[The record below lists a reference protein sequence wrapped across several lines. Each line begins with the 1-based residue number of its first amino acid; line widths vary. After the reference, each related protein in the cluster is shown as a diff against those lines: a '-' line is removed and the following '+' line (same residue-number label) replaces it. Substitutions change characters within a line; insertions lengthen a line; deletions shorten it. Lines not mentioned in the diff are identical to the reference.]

1 VSEPKRAAVW
11 TDADIPDLTG
21 QVALVTGSNSG
32 LGLSI
37 ARHLAE
43 HGARVLLA
51 CRNTTK
57 AEAAADEIR
66 GRVPAAEVETVPL
79 DLASLADVRRAAA
92 ALRAAHPRLDVLLN
106 NAGVMALPYRQ
117 TADGFEMQFGTNHL
131 GHFALTGLLLEPL
144 LATPGARVVTVS
156 SGFHRLGAIRFDDP
170 NWQRGYRRWPAYGQ
184 SKLANLLFAYE
195 LQRRLDA
202 AGAGLLSV
210 AAHPGYAATNLQA
223 TGPRMQGSSLLERL
237 TDASNALFA
246 QSAAMGALPQLYAAA
261 APDVRGGE
269 YYGPDGVGEM
279 WGHPTRVESNARSRD
294 RDAAARLWALSERLT
309 GVTYDALARG
319 A

>member
-1 VSEPKRAAVW
+1 MPHWTAA
-11 TDADIPDLTG
+11 DLPALTG
-21 QVALVTGSNSG
+21 KTIVITGANSG
-32 LGLSI
+32 LGYES
-37 ARHLAE
+37 ALALA
-43 HGARVLLA
+43 GAGAHVVLA
-51 CRNTTK
+51 CRDQEK
-57 AEAAADEIR
+57 
-66 GRVPAAEVETVPL
+66 GRAAERQIRAAHPRATTELVAL
-79 DLASLADVRRAAA
+79 DLASLADIRRAAA
-92 ALRAAHPRLDVLLN
+92 ALRAAHRRLDVLLN

-117 TADGFEMQFGTNHL
+117 TADGFEMQLGTNHL
-131 GHFALTGLLLEPL
+131 GHFALTGLLLDTL

-170 NWQRGYRRWPAYGQ
+170 QWQRGYRKWPAYGQ
-184 SKLANLLFAYE
+184 SKLANLLFTYE
-195 LQRRLDA
+195 LQRRLEA

-223 TGPRMQGSSLLERL
+223 TGPRMQGSSLLER
-237 TDASNALFA
+237 ASTFANTLFA